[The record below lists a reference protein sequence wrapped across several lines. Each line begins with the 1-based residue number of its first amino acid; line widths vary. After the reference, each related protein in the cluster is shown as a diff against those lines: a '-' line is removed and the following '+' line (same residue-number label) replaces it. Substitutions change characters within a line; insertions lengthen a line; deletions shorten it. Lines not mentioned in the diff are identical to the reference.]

1 MTTID
6 YATAVEMF
14 EDALDCEGPVTVA
27 GIEFNRSTI
36 LRECDPVA
44 YRCYLSDYI
53 SSLEEDD
60 WVIED

>member
-1 MTTID
+1 MQVID

>member
-1 MTTID
+1 MQVID

-27 GIEFNRSTI
+27 GIEFSRSTI
-36 LRECDPVA
+36 LKECDPVA

>member
-36 LRECDPVA
+36 LKECDPVA

>member
-1 MTTID
+1 MQVID

-27 GIEFNRSTI
+27 GIEFSHSTI
-36 LRECDPVA
+36 LKECDPVA

>member
-1 MTTID
+1 MNVID

-14 EDALDCEGPVTVA
+14 EDALDCEGTVTVA
-27 GIEFNRSTI
+27 GIEFNKSTI

-53 SSLEEDD
+53 SSLEDD
-60 WVIED
+60 GWEIED

>member
-1 MTTID
+1 MQVID

-53 SSLEEDD
+53 SSLEDD
-60 WVIED
+60 GWVIED

>member
-1 MTTID
+1 MQVID

-36 LRECDPVA
+36 LKECDPVA

>member
-60 WVIED
+60 CVIED

>member
-1 MTTID
+1 MQVID

-14 EDALDCEGPVTVA
+14 DDVLDCEGPVTVA

-36 LRECDPVA
+36 LKECDPVA